1 MKWCSTKSAGTSW
14 ESPSSSPY
22 LIVDFGDKLIDLL
35 ADSKAVEPELII
47 TVIVG
52 LIGTGI
58 GGLIIAMGRMF
69 DSPSVPADTHER
81 MLKDARREE

>member
-1 MKWCSTKSAGTSW
+1 MIAIVIIA
-14 ESPSSSPY
+14 Y

-69 DSPSVPADTHER
+69 DSPSSVPADLHER
-81 MLKDARREE
+81 PDGERSLERSQATR